1 MSKNCNSRL
10 IFFMAIILVLFVFVS
25 ACSNNGNNSTEEVKP
40 TPAEEAD
47 KTANSDKPEAP
58 EARELLVDKE
68 VELDILMA
76 EHASFPVKTYTDSPF
91 LQHITELTGIK
102 ANLLP
107 IPEAGDAYKQKL
119 NIMLNTNDLPDIIWS
134 SVDDANINSL
144 AEKGM
149 FLSYDDYMEHTPNLK
164 AAIELFPDIRKNIA
178 GADGKLY
185 VMPRLM
191 FDNMTE
197 LFIIRQD
204 IMEKEQL
211 QYPKNYDEL
220 YILLKTLKEKYPD
233 HTVFINRNG
242 SEHLVN
248 RLAYNFGSGYENSTH
263 GFYLNREEKT
273 YQYGPLDPEFKEMVI
288 WLKKLYDD
296 GILDKEYALLTTKQW
311 EEAFASEKALFTID
325 YIARIEQNN
334 NNYIGQNSK
343 ARVVAMAPPVGPTG
357 NSGFYGRSGV
367 LPNSGISVP
376 KDTKD
381 PVAAFKFIDWIY
393 GEEGKKVA
401 RYGIENETFEVN
413 SDNTVSFT
421 AQMKSD
427 ANPNGKEL
435 VKDYGWIYYLN
446 KFEFPIGHLKPNAAE
461 PVKEDNLYMFSRK
474 VMEDAKAVI
483 EPDPSL
489 SYSEE
494 QLKIKK
500 SKGTALQDYFKQN
513 IDKFIMGARP
523 IGEWEQFVTELN
535 DRGVSELTAML
546 NEAYKSYLDK

>member
-1 MSKNCNSRL
+1 MIKTRTSKMM
-10 IFFMAIILVLFVFVS
+10 FFMVILLVLFVFVS
-25 ACSNNGNNSTEEVKP
+25 ACSNNGNNNAEEVNP
-40 TPAEEAD
+40 TPTEAEKPAD
-47 KTANSDKPEAP
+47 AETPDTT
-58 EARELLVDKE
+58 EARKLLVDKE

-76 EHASFPVKTYTDSPF
+76 EHASFPVKTYADSPF
-91 LQHITELTGIK
+91 LQHVTALTGIK

-119 NIMLNTNDLPDIIWS
+119 NIMLNTNDLPDIIWN

-149 FLSYDDYMEHTPNLK
+149 FLSYDDYLEHTPNLK
-164 AAIELFPDIRKNIA
+164 AAIELFPDIRKNVA
-178 GADGKLY
+178 AADGKLY

-204 IMEKEQL
+204 IMEKENL
-211 QYPKNYDEL
+211 AYPKNYDEL
-220 YILLKTLKEKYPD
+220 YTLLKTLKEKYPD
-233 HTVFINRNG
+233 HTAFINRNG
-242 SEHLVN
+242 SEHLVS
-248 RLAYNFGSGYENSTH
+248 RLAYNFGSGYETSTH
-263 GFYLNREEKT
+263 GFYLNRKKQT
-273 YQYGPLDPEFKEMVI
+273 YQYGPLDPAFKDMVI
-288 WLKKLYDD
+288 WLKKLYDE

-325 YIARIEQNN
+325 FIARVEQNN
-334 NNYIGQNSK
+334 NNYIGQNST
-343 ARVVAMAPPVGPTG
+343 ARVVGMAPPVGPTG

-376 KDTKD
+376 ADTKD
-381 PVAAFKFIDWIY
+381 PIAVFKFIDWIY
-393 GEEGKKVA
+393 GEEGKKIA

-413 SDNTVSFT
+413 ADGTSSFT
-421 AQMKSD
+421 TQMKSD

-446 KFEFPIGHLKPNAAE
+446 KYEFPIGDLVPNATE
-461 PVKEDNLYMFSRK
+461 PVKADNLYMFSRK

-483 EPDPSL
+483 DPDPSL
-489 SYSEE
+489 GYTED
-494 QLKIKK
+494 QMKIKK
-500 SKGTALQDYFKQN
+500 SKGTTLQDYFKQN

-523 IGEWEQFVTELN
+523 IGEWDQFVAELN
-535 DRGVSELTAML
+535 DRGVSDITTML
-546 NEAYKSYLDK
+546 NEAYQNYLEK